1 MNSTVANNSAL
12 RYKRSDFIFHIT
24 FMATVFEGAQQQLRA
39 VQNILKIDDAT
50 IRQLMHP
57 KRVVEVALSVKM
69 DDGSVNVYTGYRS
82 QYSDARGPFKGGIR
96 FHPSVTADE
105 VKALSAWMT
114 WKTAVVDIPLGGAKG
129 GVAVD
134 PKKLSSGELERL
146 SRAYIRAL
154 APFIGPD
161 IDIPAPDVST
171 DPRIMGWMLDEYE
184 EIIGRKAPGVI
195 TGKPLSIGGSLVRE
209 YATAQGAFFVIDE
222 LAKRYHLPKGT
233 TVAIQG
239 FGNGGS
245 FLAEILADVGYTLV
259 AVADSQASLYKEDGL
274 DVAEVIEHKKVTG
287 TLENCVGCET
297 LPSEAVLSV
306 PADILVL
313 AALENTIYSGNQ
325 REVRAKY
332 IVELANGPVTPEADN
347 WLFEQGVVVVPDILA
362 NAGGVTVSYYEQ
374 VQNAANFYWEEKEIL
389 AMLEKVMRQAFDA
402 VALYQE
408 RYNTT
413 YRMAGYILA
422 VERVVRAMRDRGR
435 L

>member
-1 MNSTVANNSAL
+1 
-12 RYKRSDFIFHIT
+12 
-24 FMATVFEGAQQQLRA
+24 MATLFEGVQEQLQA
-39 VQNILKIDDAT
+39 VQNILKLDDAT
-50 IRQLMHP
+50 LQQLMHP
-57 KRVVEVALSVKM
+57 KRVVEVALPVRM
-69 DDGSVNVYTGYRS
+69 DDGSVKVYTGYRS
-82 QYSDARGPFKGGIR
+82 QYNDARGPFKGGIR
-96 FHPSVTADE
+96 FHPNVTADE

-134 PKKLSSGELERL
+134 AKKLSSGELERL

-184 EIIGRKAPGVI
+184 EVIGRKAPGVI
-195 TGKPLSIGGSLVRE
+195 TGKPLSLGGSLVRE
-209 YATAQGAFFVIDE
+209 YATAQGAFFIIDE
-222 LAKRYHLPKGT
+222 LARQHHLPQG

-245 FLAEILADVGYTLV
+245 FLAGMLSSAGYTVV
-259 AVADSQASLYKEDGL
+259 AVADSHASLYKEGGL
-274 DVAEVIEHKKVTG
+274 DVAEVTEHKKVTG
-287 TLENCVGCET
+287 VLGNCVGCET
-297 LPSEAVLSV
+297 LPSEAILSV
-306 PADILVL
+306 PVDILVL
-313 AALENTIYSGNQ
+313 AALENAIHSGNQ
-325 REVRAKY
+325 SGVRAKY
-332 IVELANGPVTPEADN
+332 IVEVANGPVTPEADAY
-347 WLFEQGVVVVPDILA
+347 LFEQGVVVVPDILA

-374 VQNAANFYWEEKEIL
+374 VQNATNFYWEEKEIL
-389 AMLEKVMRQAFDA
+389 GMLEKVMRGAFGA
-402 VALYQE
+402 VVRTQE

-413 YRMAGYILA
+413 YRMAGYALA